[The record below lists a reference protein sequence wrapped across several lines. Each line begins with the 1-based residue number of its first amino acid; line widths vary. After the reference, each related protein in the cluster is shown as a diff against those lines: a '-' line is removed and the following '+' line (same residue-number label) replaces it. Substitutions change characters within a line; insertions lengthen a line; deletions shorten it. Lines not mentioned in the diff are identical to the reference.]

1 MLGDDVIYQFEK
13 CPERFCS
20 EKIIDIEAPMPQL
33 ILLLEKSPICKQEIT
48 FNCFLAPIMVRTFL
62 QMHKRQK
69 WIKKYVQIRPTKNAD
84 SIVRY

>member
-1 MLGDDVIYQFEK
+1 MIGDDVVYQFEK
-13 CPERFCS
+13 CSERFCS

-48 FNCFLAPIMVRTFL
+48 FNCFLAPIMVRTFS

-69 WIKKYVQIRPTKNAD
+69 WIKKYTTSSSWIFN
-84 SIVRY
+84 

>member
-1 MLGDDVIYQFEK
+1 MLGDDVAVQFEK

-48 FNCFLAPIMVRTFL
+48 FNCFLAPIMVRTFS
-62 QMHKRQK
+62 QKHKRQK
-69 WIKKYVQIRPTKNAD
+69 WIKKHITTSSWIFNKF
-84 SIVRY
+84 